1 METPRNQKSIVFA
14 CFSSQQRKFGMQ
26 FVKPTPRC
34 NVVKIYELKIK
45 IHDAKQGTLYVTK
58 YYKVIKGYIID

>member
-1 METPRNQKSIVFA
+1 
-14 CFSSQQRKFGMQ
+14 MQ

-58 YYKVIKGYIID
+58 YYKVIKGYIMDWVGSLSKFEDGM